1 MLTKDVSEELESVM
15 KSLQSQGKEPTVALV
30 KSRMGT
36 PVPMPALIAAIR
48 SWKNANKVPKIE
60 VADNT
65 QESPDKI
72 TQLEQ
77 QIEALS
83 ARVNMLEAKL
93 NETKS

>member
-65 QESPDKI
+65 QDSPDKI

-77 QIEALS
+77 QIEALT
-83 ARVNMLEAKL
+83 ARVSALEAQL

>member
-1 MLTKDVSEELESVM
+1 MLTKDVSEELKSVLEG
-15 KSLQSQGKEPTVALV
+15 LQAQGKEPTVALV

-65 QESPDKI
+65 QESPDKV

-77 QIEALS
+77 QIEALT
-83 ARVNMLEAKL
+83 ARVSMLEAKL

>member
-60 VADNT
+60 VADSS
-65 QESPDKI
+65 QESPDRL

-77 QIEALS
+77 QIVTLT
-83 ARVNMLEAKL
+83 ARVSELEAKL
-93 NETKS
+93 NEKSS